1 VRKWTEMAEL
11 GERPPRRWREMGVG
25 SVVGEPERR
34 PGWKKGGGNTHSSQ
48 QEADDIGWMSDEFGE
63 RIL

>member
-1 VRKWTEMAEL
+1 MRKWTEMAEL

-25 SVVGEPERR
+25 SVKGEPERR
-34 PGWKKGGGNTHSSQ
+34 PGWKRGGGKKMEKDVM
-48 QEADDIGWMSDEFGE
+48 EADWEGEEFGE